1 MTVVIKGRGSN
12 SPSGDFCGSRDAVF
26 YHAEVGSLPTTFS
39 DGMRE
44 YGAYNSIQV
53 NTVSPG
59 EQVCF
64 TSLQFHIP
72 LAVTQKEF
80 AC

>member
-1 MTVVIKGRGSN
+1 MVIKGRGSS

-53 NTVSPG
+53 NTLSPG
-59 EQVCF
+59 EEVCMK
-64 TSLQFHIP
+64 TYYLSLIMTPRHR
-72 LAVTQKEF
+72 
-80 AC
+80 